1 MPNAN
6 AQALED
12 AIQSAANASTAKF
25 DQALNEFKERA
36 GRVAQD
42 TLDSLRTQAKPYI
55 ADAGDHLATAERYVV
70 ERVQKQPLTTT
81 LAVLGVGIVLGL
93 VLAGGRSSSR

>member
-25 DQALNEFKERA
+25 DAAINEFRERA
-36 GRVAQD
+36 NRVAQD
-42 TLDSLRTQAKPYI
+42 TLDSLRTHAKPYLAEG
-55 ADAGDHLATAERYVV
+55 ADRYADAERYMV

-93 VLAGGRSSSR
+93 VIAGGRSSSR

>member
-12 AIQSAANASTAKF
+12 AIQSATNASTAKF

-42 TLDSLRTQAKPYI
+42 TLESLRTQAKPYI
-55 ADAGDHLATAERYVV
+55 SDASDHFATAERYVV

-81 LAVLGVGIVLGL
+81 LAVLGVGIVLGI